1 MVATTRVTRTVEGDL
16 GMRWSAVTTAEAAGR
31 DDLAAAAVRRHD
43 DVGFV
48 PDDDAEC
55 ALDEE
60 IARAAVGLA
69 LRRHAGRSKVVVSPE
84 GRVVER
90 TGKDLREVDLLVGSG
105 GVLRHGRPGVARRV
119 FAGSVGEV
127 DGGLA
132 AASSGRG
139 RRRHRLRPRCRGAAG
154 AGAPLMRRSSG
165 RVRAWRR
172 LRPPRVT
179 SVSNDARPETPA
191 ESRARERLTQRLAHQ
206 WANVRSERRTELE
219 PVATG
224 PSNLR
229 PAKVPYGVDLVAQW
243 AWRLLLIGFASYVL
257 FRMVQFFAELT
268 IPVVV
273 ALLISALASPLVG
286 WLQRIGIPRG
296 FAAFLVVLGGLA
308 LVASM
313 LGFAG
318 QQVAAGAND
327 LANQVSAGL
336 NEIKDWLR
344 TGPLHVSDQQINDYI
359 QKASDSLQSQAKSGK
374 VLSQVTGIGSALT
387 HILAGL
393 FLVLFSTYFFLADG
407 DRIWSWIVRIAPRAA
422 RAHVDSS
429 GRVAWV
435 SLTQFVR
442 ATVIVAITDAVGVM
456 IAASILQVQ
465 FVLAIG
471 VIVFLGAFVPIVG
484 AFVAGTVAV
493 LVALVDHGPVV
504 ALLMLGAVVLVQQI
518 ESHVLQPFLM
528 GRFVSIHP
536 LGIIIAIAAG
546 ILLAGVAGALVAVPF
561 AAAANAVVQHL
572 ATQTTVGEDP
582 DEALEDDY
590 AQTGDPPRAGVH
602 DADPED
608 DGRVGD
614 TDDAGPADQY
624 DPPRGDVEP
633 ADEEG
638 GDG

>member
-1 MVATTRVTRTVEGDL
+1 M
-16 GMRWSAVTTAEAAGR
+16 
-31 DDLAAAAVRRHD
+31 
-43 DVGFV
+43 
-48 PDDDAEC
+48 
-55 ALDEE
+55 
-60 IARAAVGLA
+60 
-69 LRRHAGRSKVVVSPE
+69 
-84 GRVVER
+84 
-90 TGKDLREVDLLVGSG
+90 
-105 GVLRHGRPGVARRV
+105 
-119 FAGSVGEV
+119 
-127 DGGLA
+127 
-132 AASSGRG
+132 
-139 RRRHRLRPRCRGAAG
+139 
-154 AGAPLMRRSSG
+154 
-165 RVRAWRR
+165 
-172 LRPPRVT
+172 
-179 SVSNDARPETPA
+179 SNDAPPETPA

-206 WANVRSERRTELE
+206 WATIRAERRTQLE

-229 PAKVPYGVDLVAQW
+229 PARVPFGVDLAAQW
-243 AWRLLLIGFASYVL
+243 AWRLILIGFASYVL
-257 FRMVQFFAELT
+257 FRLMQFFAELT
-268 IPVVV
+268 IPVIV
-273 ALLISALASPLVG
+273 ALLISALAAPLVG

-296 FAAFLVVLGGLA
+296 LAAFLVVLGGLA

-359 QKASDSLQSQAKSGK
+359 QKASDSLQNQAKSGK
-374 VLSQVTGIGSALT
+374 VLSQVTNIGSALT

-456 IAASILQVQ
+456 IAASVLQVQ

-582 DEALEDDY
+582 NDALEDDY
-590 AQTGDPPRAGVH
+590 AQTGEQRPRAGTH
-602 DADPED
+602 DVDNED

-614 TDDAGPADQY
+614 TDDAGLADQL
-624 DPPRGDVEP
+624 DPPDSGAEGR
-633 ADEEG
+633 ADKEHE
-638 GDG
+638 DG